1 MERKLEREQAFCLV
15 FEQALRQ
22 DSAEEILKD
31 ATEIRDFIATDYIEN
46 TFTGVC
52 DRLAEIDAAIT
63 PHLTR
68 WTLDRISKPAL
79 ALLRLAVYEI
89 LYNEDIP
96 AGVAANEAVEL
107 AKKYCVEKDVAF
119 INGVLGAVIRQNGC
133 K

>member
-1 MERKLEREQAFCLV
+1 M
-15 FEQALRQ
+15 
-22 DSAEEILKD
+22 
-31 ATEIRDFIATDYIEN
+31 
-46 TFTGVC
+46 
-52 DRLAEIDAAIT
+52 AEIDAAIT

-107 AKKYCVEKDVAF
+107 AKKYCDEKDIAF